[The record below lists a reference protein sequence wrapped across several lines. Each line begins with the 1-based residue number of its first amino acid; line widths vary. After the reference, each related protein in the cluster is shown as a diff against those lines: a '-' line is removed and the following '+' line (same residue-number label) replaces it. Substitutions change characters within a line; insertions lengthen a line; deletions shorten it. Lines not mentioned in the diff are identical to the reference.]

1 MLIAWSSIVGGLV
14 LLVLGGDAL
23 VRGAAGL
30 ARHARVTP
38 TVIGLTV
45 VAAGTSMPELVVSV
59 LAALDGAPGLAAGN
73 VVGSNIFN
81 IAAILG
87 IAALIAPLA
96 VQRSTLRREYPVM
109 LAAAVALHLM
119 VLDGAIGRVEAGL
132 LLAGIVAFTAGAIRA
147 GRREGAALAGAEG
160 AAPSGAEG
168 DAVPAGFGSLRRDVL
183 GALAGAGLLAL
194 GSRLLVDGAVDVATA
209 WGVSAAV
216 IGLTVVAAGTSL
228 PELTAS
234 VIAARRGQDDVA
246 VANVI
251 GSNVFNVLGI
261 IGVTALIHPLA
272 VPAEI
277 VHRDDFWMIG
287 LSLVL
292 LPMMATGL
300 RISRGEGA
308 VLLAAFGVWV
318 SLLVASLPG

>member
-119 VLDGAIGRVEAGL
+119 ALDGAIGRVEAGL

-147 GRREGAALAGAEG
+147 GRREGAVVAGAAG
-160 AAPSGAEG
+160 AAEG

-183 GALAGAGLLAL
+183 GAPAGAGLLAL

-292 LPMMATGL
+292 LPMMASGL

-308 VLLAAFGVWV
+308 VLLGAFGVWV